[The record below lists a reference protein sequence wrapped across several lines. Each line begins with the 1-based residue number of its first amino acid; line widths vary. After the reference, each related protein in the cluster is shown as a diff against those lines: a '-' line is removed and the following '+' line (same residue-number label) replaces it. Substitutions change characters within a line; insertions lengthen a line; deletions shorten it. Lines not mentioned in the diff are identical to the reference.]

1 MTVCKLDCIAWAMR
15 AYVLADAKFHKAEVK
30 VQKKRSLKAD
40 ADVAMGEATAS
51 GSKSVESLIDRKVS
65 TAFKKIQKLH
75 NARVKERKN
84 EIDFVKRAAKRR
96 RESTDRSEG
105 ASGSNAAPPPAKKGK
120 KGGEPY
126 KGKINKVK
134 KDGKGKGKAPR
145 K

>member
-1 MTVCKLDCIAWAMR
+1 MGDEGLRTRRRQISQSGGES
-15 AYVLADAKFHKAEVK
+15 AKEV
-30 VQKKRSLKAD
+30 V
-40 ADVAMGEATAS
+40 
-51 GSKSVESLIDRKVS
+51 VEDHKVS

-75 NARVKERKN
+75 NTHVKERKN

-96 RESTDRSEG
+96 RESTDQSEG
-105 ASGSNAAPPPAKKGK
+105 ASGSNAAPSPAKKGK

-134 KDGKGKGKAPR
+134 KDGKGKGKAPQ

>member
-1 MTVCKLDCIAWAMR
+1 MAVCKLNCIAWAMR

-30 VQKKRSLKAD
+30 VQKKWSLKVD

-51 GSKSVESLIDRKVS
+51 GNHKVS

-75 NARVKERKN
+75 NTHVKERKN

-96 RESTDRSEG
+96 RESTDQSEG
-105 ASGSNAAPPPAKKGK
+105 ASGSNAAPSPAKKGK

-134 KDGKGKGKAPR
+134 KDGKGKGKAPQ